1 MEVEL
6 PKIYSVYEVCAKFLP
21 QAVGTI
27 KNRARIQADG
37 SYLARL
43 GGGQSLRLVKIGAR
57 FAVAEND
64 LRQFLE
70 QAGVRIDATPT
81 PQPAPATQPRRRGR
95 PRKAVAGAGGAK

>member
-43 GGGQSLRLVKIGAR
+43 GGGQSLRLVSMARCGDLWGFPDLPDLRERALRLPQQTKMAARCAGRGPAQLCFFDGEGAR
-57 FAVAEND
+57 
-64 LRQFLE
+64 
-70 QAGVRIDATPT
+70 
-81 PQPAPATQPRRRGR
+81 
-95 PRKAVAGAGGAK
+95 